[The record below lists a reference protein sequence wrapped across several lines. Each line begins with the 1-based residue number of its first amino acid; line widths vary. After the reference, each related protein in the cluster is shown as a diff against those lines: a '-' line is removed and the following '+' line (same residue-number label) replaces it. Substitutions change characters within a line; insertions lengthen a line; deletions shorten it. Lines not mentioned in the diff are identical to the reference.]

1 MEIIESPKKMKNRL
15 IISPKTI
22 IVFTVFLDVLGLG
35 VIIPVLPFYVESF
48 HVSEIVI
55 TFLFAVFA
63 LFSFFSAPILGAI
76 SDRKGRRPVLLV
88 SLASSAVGWLIFAF
102 SNTIFGLFLGRIIDG
117 SAAGNISTAQN
128 YLIDIS
134 KDEKERTKNLGL
146 IGAVF
151 GISFIIGPLVGG
163 VLSNINMRLPFI
175 VVGVMSLLNT
185 MLAYFFLPETHHE
198 RSTKKLSINP
208 FSPIMKA
215 LKNKNILPL
224 YIAWLF
230 FGIAISLNQS
240 IFALYI
246 AKVFSWTVVASG
258 LLMAL
263 TGIIIS
269 INQAFAIQKIWLKY
283 FKESFLMIWTF
294 IPFAI
299 GYLIMAI
306 PFKFAF
312 LFGLIITAFGQSLMR
327 VIMTSQIIGFSNKEE
342 QGEDMGILVSI
353 LSLSMILG
361 PLLGGFVY
369 GTHPGLPFVLAGIIL
384 FITFI
389 FIFNTYKKI
398 KTHEHTQ
405 VEPVEVV

>member
-1 MEIIESPKKMKNRL
+1 MKNKF

-22 IVFTVFLDVLGLG
+22 ILFTVFLDVLGLG
-35 VIIPVLPFYVESF
+35 VIIPILPFYVESF
-48 HVSEIVI
+48 HVSGIVI
-55 TFLFAVFA
+55 TSLFAVFA

-76 SDRKGRRPVLLV
+76 SDRKGRRPVLLI
-88 SLASSAVGWLIFAF
+88 SLASSAVGWIIFAF

-128 YLIDIS
+128 YLIDIA
-134 KDEKERTKNLGL
+134 KDQKERTKNLGL

-151 GISFIIGPLVGG
+151 GVSFIVGPLVGG
-163 VLSNINMRLPFI
+163 VLSSISMRLPFI
-175 VVGVMSLLNT
+175 VVGIMAVLNT
-185 MLAYFFLPETHHE
+185 ILAYFFLPETHHE
-198 RSTKKLSINP
+198 RNTNKISINP
-208 FSPIMKA
+208 FSPIIKA

-224 YIAWLF
+224 YIAWLL

-246 AKVFSWTVVASG
+246 AKVFSWTVIASG

-263 TGIIIS
+263 IGIIIS
-269 INQAFAIQKIWLKY
+269 INQAFAIRKIWLKY
-283 FKESFLMIWTF
+283 FKESFLMVWVF

-299 GYLIMAI
+299 GYFVMAI
-306 PFKFAF
+306 PFKLVF

-342 QGEDMGILVSI
+342 QGENMGILAS
-353 LSLSMILG
+353 LMSLSMILG
-361 PLLGGFVY
+361 PLFGGFVY
-369 GTHPGLPFVLAGIIL
+369 ETHPSLPFVLAGIIL

-398 KTHEHTQ
+398 KPHEHIE

>member
-1 MEIIESPKKMKNRL
+1 MCYNQKNMKNKT

-22 IVFTVFLDVLGLG
+22 ILFTVFLDVLGLG
-35 VIIPVLPFYVESF
+35 VIIPILPFYVESF
-48 HVSEIVI
+48 HVSGIVV
-55 TFLFAVFA
+55 TSLFAVFA

-88 SLASSAVGWLIFAF
+88 SLASSAVGWIIFAF

-128 YLIDIS
+128 YLVDIA
-134 KDEKERTKNLGL
+134 KDQKERTKNLGL

-151 GISFIIGPLVGG
+151 GVSFIVGPLIGG
-163 VLSNINMRLPFI
+163 VLSSISMKLPFI
-175 VVGVMSLLNT
+175 VVGIMAVLNT
-185 MLAYFFLPETHHE
+185 ILAYFFLPETHHE
-198 RSTKKLSINP
+198 RNTEKLSLNP

-246 AKVFSWTVVASG
+246 AKVFSWTVIASG

-263 TGIIIS
+263 IGVIIS
-269 INQAFAIQKIWLKY
+269 INQAFAIRKIWLKY
-283 FKESFLMIWTF
+283 FKESFLMVWVF
-294 IPFAI
+294 VPFAI
-299 GYLIMAI
+299 GYLVMAM
-306 PFKFAF
+306 PFRFAF
-312 LFGLIITAFGQSLMR
+312 LLGLVITAFGQSLMR
-327 VIMTSQIIGFSNKEE
+327 VIMTSQIIGFSKKEE
-342 QGEDMGILVSI
+342 QGENMGILASI
-353 LSLSMILG
+353 MSLSMILG

-369 GTHPGLPFVLAGIIL
+369 VAHPSLPFVLAGIIL

-389 FIFNTYKKI
+389 FIFITYKKI
-398 KTHEHTQ
+398 IPHEHIE
-405 VEPVEVV
+405 VEPVEVI